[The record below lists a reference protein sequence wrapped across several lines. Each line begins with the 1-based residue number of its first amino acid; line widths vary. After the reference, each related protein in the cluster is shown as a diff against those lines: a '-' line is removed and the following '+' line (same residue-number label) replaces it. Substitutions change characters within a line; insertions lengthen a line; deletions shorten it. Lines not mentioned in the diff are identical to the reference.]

1 MSTGKHDS
9 RRNFLKQSSLGLG
22 AGIFTA
28 NNPFT
33 TYSPPDPNK
42 KLATEIT
49 IATIDLKGLID
60 QPTREERVK
69 GILDRM
75 NQTTGMKPDVICLPE
90 LFDTM
95 WVVEQ
100 KPLSEVAED
109 EKVPGPVTSK
119 IAAFAKKNM
128 CYVVCPMFTKNNGHF
143 YNSALLIDRKG
154 KIAGVYH
161 KTHPVKSEIFK
172 DDAYKGGGVTPGE
185 IDQPVIQTDF
195 GKVGMQICYDAYWSD
210 GWNNLRDKGANVVFF
225 PSAMPAGRILNHYA
239 LKNNYYI
246 VSSTGEDGRIID
258 ISGNNIDCTS
268 DFTRIAWATVNVDKV
283 NIDVWP
289 ANEKIA
295 DLYKKYGN
303 RIGVKVWDETDVIT
317 IENRDPQLNLA
328 SVLKEFDIQV
338 FNKYLESETI
348 IHDKYRVAKSKI

>member
-33 TYSPPDPNK
+33 TYSPPDANK

-185 IDQPVIQTDF
+185 IDQP
-195 GKVGMQICYDAYWSD
+195 
-210 GWNNLRDKGANVVFF
+210 
-225 PSAMPAGRILNHYA
+225 
-239 LKNNYYI
+239 YI
-246 VSSTGEDGRIID
+246 YHE
-258 ISGNNIDCTS
+258 
-268 DFTRIAWATVNVDKV
+268 
-283 NIDVWP
+283 
-289 ANEKIA
+289 
-295 DLYKKYGN
+295 
-303 RIGVKVWDETDVIT
+303 
-317 IENRDPQLNLA
+317 
-328 SVLKEFDIQV
+328 
-338 FNKYLESETI
+338 
-348 IHDKYRVAKSKI
+348 